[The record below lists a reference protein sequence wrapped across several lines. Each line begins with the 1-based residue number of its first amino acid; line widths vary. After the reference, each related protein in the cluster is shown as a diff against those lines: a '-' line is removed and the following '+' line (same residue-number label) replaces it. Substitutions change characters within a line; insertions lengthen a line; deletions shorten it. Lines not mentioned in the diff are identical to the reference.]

1 MAGIEVRAVERHIRM
16 SPQKVRLVLD
26 VVRGKSASEALA
38 ILSFLPH
45 RAAKPVA
52 AAVRSAMANAE
63 NNFNMDPDDLVITRC
78 AADDGRTLKRWRP
91 RARGRVNQIL
101 KRSSHITVVVTE
113 KGA

>member
-1 MAGIEVRAVERHIRM
+1 MPGIEVRAIERHIRM
-16 SPQKVRLVLD
+16 SPQKVRLVLE
-26 VVRGKSASEALA
+26 VVRGKPANEALA
-38 ILSFLPH
+38 ILKFLPQ

-63 NNFNMDPDDLVITRC
+63 NNFNMDPDDLIITRC
-78 AADDGRTLKRWRP
+78 AADEGRTLKRWRP

-101 KRSSHITVVVTE
+101 KRSSHITVVVAE

>member
-1 MAGIEVRAVERHIRM
+1 MAGIEVRAIERHIRM

-26 VVRGKSASEALA
+26 VVRGKPATEALA
-38 ILSFLPH
+38 ILKFLPH
-45 RAAKPVA
+45 RAARPVA

-78 AADDGRTLKRWRP
+78 AADEGRTLKRWRP

>member
-1 MAGIEVRAVERHIRM
+1 MAGVEVRASLRHIRM

-26 VVRGKSASEALA
+26 VVRGKRVQEALA
-38 ILSFLPH
+38 ILKFLPQ
-45 RAAKPVA
+45 RAARPVA
-52 AAVRSAMANAE
+52 ATVRSAMANAE

-78 AADDGRTLKRWRP
+78 AADEGRTLKRWRP

-101 KRSSHITVVVTE
+101 KRSSHITVVVAE

>member
-1 MAGIEVRAVERHIRM
+1 MAGIEVRAIERHIRM

-26 VVRGKSASEALA
+26 VVRGKPANEALA
-38 ILSFLPH
+38 ILKFLPQ
-45 RAAKPVA
+45 RAARPVA

-63 NNFNMDPDDLVITRC
+63 NNFNMDPDDLVITSC
-78 AADDGRTLKRWRP
+78 AADEGRTLKRWRP

-101 KRSSHITVVVTE
+101 KRSSHIIVIVAE

>member
-1 MAGIEVRAVERHIRM
+1 MAGIQVRAVERHIRM

-26 VVRGKSASEALA
+26 VVRGKPANEALA
-38 ILSFLPH
+38 ILKFLPQ

-52 AAVRSAMANAE
+52 AAVRSAVANAE
-63 NNFNMDPDDLVITRC
+63 NNFNMDPDDLVITRA
-78 AADDGRTLKRWRP
+78 AADEGRTLKRWRP

-101 KRSSHITVVVTE
+101 KRSSHITVVVAE